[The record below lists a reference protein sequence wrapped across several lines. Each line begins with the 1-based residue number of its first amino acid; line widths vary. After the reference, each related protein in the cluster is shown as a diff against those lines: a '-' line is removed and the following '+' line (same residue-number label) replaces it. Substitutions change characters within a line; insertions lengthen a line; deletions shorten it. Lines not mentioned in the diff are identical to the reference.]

1 MADKSSF
8 CFQYD
13 DNAMQENDATGHATI
28 VVSNSILENL
38 DVHLIFPYF
47 SLSFLYFFVIFYF
60 LCLSLS
66 SQTYNVEKIE

>member
-28 VVSNSILENL
+28 VVSNSILEHL
-38 DVHLIFPYF
+38 DV
-47 SLSFLYFFVIFYF
+47 
-60 LCLSLS
+60 
-66 SQTYNVEKIE
+66 T